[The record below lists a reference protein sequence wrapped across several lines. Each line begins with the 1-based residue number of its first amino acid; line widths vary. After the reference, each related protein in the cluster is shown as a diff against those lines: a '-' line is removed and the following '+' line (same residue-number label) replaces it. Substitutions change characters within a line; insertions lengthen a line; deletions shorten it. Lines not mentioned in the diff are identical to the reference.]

1 MKKIII
7 LILIV
12 VVVII
17 FATSNN
23 KDKIYSFDDICKI
36 EVNDIDSIL
45 LNIDLDNPN
54 NKEIEKKDLDKII
67 EVLENKRY
75 KVPEGNKINLTED
88 GIEKNKVVCKI
99 TLLDEKG
106 STIIYIYNKA
116 ISIIKANGKT
126 KLYEIIDGINQEEI
140 QMIRKRSIVWNLEW
154 ENQVLKRE

>member
-7 LILIV
+7 PIIIAV
-12 VVVII
+12 VIII
-17 FATSNN
+17 FATSKN
-23 KDKIYSFDDICKI
+23 KDKLYSFDEINKI
-36 EVNDIDSIL
+36 DFNDIDSIL
-45 LNIDLDNPN
+45 INTDLDNPN
-54 NKEIEKKDLDKII
+54 NKEIEKIDLEKII
-67 EVLENKRY
+67 EILDNKRY

-116 ISIIKANGKT
+116 ISIIKANDKT

-140 QMIRKRSIVWNLEW
+140 QMIRKRSIV
-154 ENQVLKRE
+154 

>member
-36 EVNDIDSIL
+36 EFNDIDSIL

-54 NKEIEKKDLDKII
+54 NKEIEKKDLEKII

-75 KVPEGNKINLTED
+75 KVPEGNKITLSED
-88 GIEKNKVVCKI
+88 GIEKNKVICKI
-99 TLLDEKG
+99 TTLGEKD

-116 ISIIKANGKT
+116 ISIIDSNDKT
-126 KLYEIIDGINQEEI
+126 KIYEIIDGISKEEI
-140 QMIRKRSIVWNLEW
+140 LMIQN
-154 ENQVLKRE
+154 

>member
-1 MKKIII
+1 MKRKTIII

-140 QMIRKRSIVWNLEW
+140 QMIRKRSIV
-154 ENQVLKRE
+154 